1 MIRISIEPLT
11 KEALLFYN
19 DKMIC
24 GIYCF
29 INKHNGKRY
38 IGQSADIERRILDH
52 KRYLARGKDNCTL
65 LQNAYNKYGKDSF
78 DLEILVECET
88 SQLDE
93 LEKYYITLFNTTS
106 REFGYN
112 LSSGGSDGL
121 LGHKKSEETRRRMSI
136 ANTKERHP
144 MWGKKHSPETI
155 QRYKEIRG
163 GEKAYQFGAKT
174 EKPTS
179 KYFGVCRMISKGHI
193 YWIAY
198 VKVKGTRNHIGS
210 SKVEETAAR
219 MYDKF
224 IVENGLPNPLNFPD
238 NVEIK

>member
-1 MIRISIEPLT
+1 
-11 KEALLFYN
+11 
-19 DKMIC
+19 MIC

-29 INKHNGKRY
+29 INKYNGKRY

-78 DLEILVECET
+78 DLEILEECDT

-93 LEKYYITLFNTTS
+93 LEKYYIALFNTTS

-136 ANTKERHP
+136 AQSGENHP

-155 QRYKEIRG
+155 QGYKKNRT
-163 GEKAYQFGAKT
+163 GERAYQFGTKANDS
-174 EKPTS
+174 TS
-179 KYFGVCRMISKGHI
+179 RFFGVNKLISKGKYI
-193 YWIAY
+193 YWVAH
-198 VKVKGTRNHIGS
+198 VKVGGVKNYIGS

-238 NVEIK
+238 ELDS

>member
-1 MIRISIEPLT
+1 MIRVSIEPLT

-19 DKMIC
+19 VEMIC

-29 INKHNGKRY
+29 INKYNGKRY

-78 DLEILVECET
+78 DLEILTECET

-93 LEKYYITLFNTTS
+93 FEKYYISIFNTTD
-106 REFGYN
+106 RKFGYN

-155 QRYKEIRG
+155 QKFKESRS
-163 GEKAYQFGAKT
+163 GEKAYQFGTK
-174 EKPTS
+174 KDGSHS
-179 KYFGVCRMISKGHI
+179 KYYGVYRVPRKGHI
-193 YWIAY
+193 YWSSYI
-198 VKVKGTRNHIGS
+198 KVNGSRIYIGA
-210 SKVEETAAR
+210 SKDENKTAR

-224 IVENGLPNPLNFPD
+224 IVENNLPNPLNFPD
-238 NVEIK
+238 EWNS

>member
-1 MIRISIEPLT
+1 
-11 KEALLFYN
+11 
-19 DKMIC
+19 MIC

-78 DLEILVECET
+78 DLEILAECET

-93 LEKYYITLFNTTS
+93 LEKYYIALFNTTS

-112 LSSGGSDGL
+112 LSRGGSDGL

-136 ANTKERHP
+136 AQSGENHP

-155 QRYKEIRG
+155 QGYKKNRT
-163 GEKAYQFGAKT
+163 GERAYQFGTKANDS
-174 EKPTS
+174 TS
-179 KYFGVCRMISKGHI
+179 RFFGVNKIISKGKYI
-193 YWIAY
+193 YWVAY
-198 VKVKGTRNHIGS
+198 VKVGGVKNYIGS
-210 SKVEETAAR
+210 SKVEENAAR

-224 IVENGLPNPLNFPD
+224 IVENNLPNPLNFPD
-238 NVEIK
+238 EWNS